1 MPDNQQPEKRQRSD
15 TSNVD
20 TSQTTENTDAQTSVN
35 DSDTDSS
42 NLCDK
47 VVYALLAEINKD
59 RSTYNEAMKSKEK
72 DKWQAAIN
80 EELSSMHKNQVWKI
94 IKRPF
99 ATEDEEEPNI
109 MDSRWVLKRKQEK
122 DGSDRYRARLVIRVF
137 KDKNWYDLAE
147 TYAPVSRLPLVR
159 SVIAILKTAFLNGE
173 ISKEIYMEIPDG
185 TKHTKTFKERYVCKI
200 ERALY
205 GLKISPKK
213 WYERFAKKARKIGLE
228 SHDFEPCLFI

>member
-94 IKRPF
+94 VKRPF
-99 ATEDEEEPNI
+99 ATYEDEEEPNI
-109 MDSRWVLKRKQEK
+109 VDSRWVLKRKQEK

-159 SVIAILKTAFLNGE
+159 SVIAILNKYNLDVVQMDVKTAFLNGE

-185 TKHTKTFKERYVCKI
+185 TKHTKTFKERYVC
-200 ERALY
+200 
-205 GLKISPKK
+205 
-213 WYERFAKKARKIGLE
+213 
-228 SHDFEPCLFI
+228 